1 MSMRRL
7 PGLAAAVLL
16 TAVAVAACVAGP
28 SGNPHPPQPAKAVD
42 LQRYAGLWYE
52 AARYDMRFEKG
63 CDGVT
68 AQYSKR
74 PDGLVRVVNTCR
86 QGGPTGPVK
95 VSEGKARIA
104 DPVTGAKLKVSFF
117 GPFFVGDYWVLD
129 HADDY
134 SWSIVGEGSGRY
146 LWLLT
151 RQPPTPA
158 QLNALT
164 DRVRAMGYDTAML
177 RVTRHAAR

>member
-1 MSMRRL
+1 MLIRRI
-7 PGLAAAVLL
+7 PGFVAALVLTAAAVG
-16 TAVAVAACVAGP
+16 ACVAGP
-28 SGNPHPPQPAKAVD
+28 SGNPNPPPPAKTVD

-68 AQYSKR
+68 AEYSKR
-74 PDGLVRVVNTCR
+74 PDGLIRVVNTCR

-95 VSEGKARIA
+95 VSEGKAKVA
-104 DPVTGAKLKVSFF
+104 DSATSAKLKVSFF

-151 RQPPTPA
+151 RQPPSPA

-164 DRVRAMGYDTAML
+164 DRARAMGYDTAML

>member
-1 MSMRRL
+1 MLMRRV
-7 PGLAAAVLL
+7 PGFAAALLL
-16 TAVAVAACVAGP
+16 TSLAVAACVAGP
-28 SGNPHPPQPAKAVD
+28 SGNPHPPEPVKAVD

-95 VSEGKARIA
+95 VSEGKAKIA
-104 DPVTGAKLKVSFF
+104 DPATGAKLKVSFF

-158 QLNALT
+158 ELQALIG
-164 DRVRAMGYDTAML
+164 RAKAMGYDVSML
-177 RVTRHAAR
+177 RVTKHS

>member
-1 MSMRRL
+1 MRRL
-7 PGLAAAVLL
+7 SAPLAAILL
-16 TAVAVAACVAGP
+16 SATAVAACVGGP
-28 SGNPHPPQPAKAVD
+28 SGNPNPPQPAKAVD
-42 LQRYAGLWYE
+42 LERYAGLWYE

-68 AQYSKR
+68 AEYSKR
-74 PDGLVRVVNTCR
+74 PDGLIKVLNTCR

-95 VSEGKARIA
+95 TSEGKAKVA
-104 DPVTGAKLKVSFF
+104 DEVTKAKLKVSFF

-151 RQPPTPA
+151 RKPPTPA
-158 QLNALT
+158 ELEALT
-164 DRVRAMGYDTAML
+164 ARAKAMGYDTTML
-177 RVTRHAAR
+177 RVTQHAS

>member
-1 MSMRRL
+1 MRRL
-7 PGLAAAVLL
+7 PGLLAAVVL
-16 TAVAVAACVAGP
+16 TAIALAACVGGP

-42 LQRYAGLWYE
+42 LDRYVGLWYE

-68 AQYSKR
+68 AEYSKR
-74 PDGLVRVVNTCR
+74 PDGLIRVVNTCHE
-86 QGGPTGPVK
+86 GGPTGPVK
-95 VSEGKARIA
+95 VSEGKAKIA
-104 DPVTGAKLKVSFF
+104 DPASKAKLKVSFF

-151 RQPPTPA
+151 RKPPTPA
-158 QLNALT
+158 ELKTLT
-164 DRVRAMGYDTAML
+164 DRAKAMGYDTAML
-177 RVTRHAAR
+177 RVTKHS

>member
-1 MSMRRL
+1 MLIRRV
-7 PGLAAAVLL
+7 PGFVAAVML
-16 TAVAVAACVAGP
+16 TTVAVAACVAGP
-28 SGNPHPPQPAKAVD
+28 RGNPHPPQPAKAVD
-42 LQRYAGLWYE
+42 LRRYAGLWYE

-68 AQYSKR
+68 AEYSSR
-74 PDGLVRVVNTCR
+74 PDGLIRVVNTCR
-86 QGGPTGPVK
+86 QGGPTGPIK
-95 VSEGKARIA
+95 VSEGKAKVA
-104 DPVTGAKLKVSFF
+104 DAKAQAKLKVSFF

-151 RQPPTPA
+151 RTPPTPA

-164 DRVRAMGYDTAML
+164 DRAKAMGYDVAML